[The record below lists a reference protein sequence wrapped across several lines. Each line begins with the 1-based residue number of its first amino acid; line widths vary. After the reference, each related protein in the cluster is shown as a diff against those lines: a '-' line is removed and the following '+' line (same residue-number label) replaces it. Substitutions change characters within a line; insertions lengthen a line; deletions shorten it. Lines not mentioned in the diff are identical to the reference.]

1 MADDS
6 FTPAFSRAGGSRMA
20 AFAVCGALLLSA
32 CSPAAQQSTGT
43 RPVTQMDDELA
54 SLMRV
59 AGMTRQSGEY
69 GTAIALYR
77 RAHEMS
83 PNNPLPLVELARM
96 LGDIGKHAEAALV
109 WQDALQV
116 AANDPAVQ
124 AGYGLTLA
132 RLGQADL
139 AQPYLR
145 KSVAAAPTSS
155 AYNTLGVVLDQIGD
169 AAGAQAAYRAGL
181 KLAPNDI
188 SLANNLGLSL
198 ALSGQLDES
207 LKTLERVVVRPDATA
222 RHRQNLALAYGL
234 AGQDELSAQFGGIDS
249 DPAEAQRNVMRY
261 ASIAALPDHATRVS
275 AVGAMRGAQAGTQK
289 SAASV
294 QSAALVNSRSN
305 LPKPTKRAST
315 ATKVEMPLTPMVS
328 TTPMLAAKQ
337 VATKTRPAHADPV
350 PLSMPARPT
359 AKVVPKAKPPVPA
372 YPVTAPASPIVTAS
386 GEKSAVKTPI
396 ETASAGQAAVTQA
409 SVNQVGTMDVN
420 AAQPVE
426 AGFNK
431 ASGPHIYRAEFIPKT
446 EPDTAAVAA
455 PVKKAEQPVAPA
467 TLKELVAEAVETVP
481 HSTETQAVIAAVDKT
496 PVQLA
501 DASVKQP
508 TPDAVAAASGD
519 EAASS
524 PAPQELQAVS
534 KSAAAEPA
542 ATVPMDTEGTL
553 IPDPAPAYGPAL
565 AGIEVPLIDDRL
577 TVAASAY
584 HAEAYEFAATI
595 WQPLADA
602 GVERALFHLGALY
615 YEGKGVERD
624 LRRAYMLLRK
634 AELAGFND
642 ARIVLALVEAKLSDA
657 ERKTAESQL
666 AAAAQ

>member
-234 AGQDELSAQFGGIDS
+234 AGQDELCSVWRHRFRSGRS
-249 DPAEAQRNVMRY
+249 PAQRHALRQHRGTAGPRHPGIGSWCHAWGPGRY
-261 ASIAALPDHATRVS
+261 PEVRRICP
-275 AVGAMRGAQAGTQK
+275 VGGARK
-289 SAASV
+289 
-294 QSAALVNSRSN
+294 
-305 LPKPTKRAST
+305 
-315 ATKVEMPLTPMVS
+315 
-328 TTPMLAAKQ
+328 LAQ
-337 VATKTRPAHADPV
+337 
-350 PLSMPARPT
+350 
-359 AKVVPKAKPPVPA
+359 
-372 YPVTAPASPIVTAS
+372 
-386 GEKSAVKTPI
+386 
-396 ETASAGQAAVTQA
+396 
-409 SVNQVGTMDVN
+409 
-420 AAQPVE
+420 
-426 AGFNK
+426 
-431 ASGPHIYRAEFIPKT
+431 
-446 EPDTAAVAA
+446 
-455 PVKKAEQPVAPA
+455 
-467 TLKELVAEAVETVP
+467 
-481 HSTETQAVIAAVDKT
+481 
-496 PVQLA
+496 
-501 DASVKQP
+501 
-508 TPDAVAAASGD
+508 
-519 EAASS
+519 
-524 PAPQELQAVS
+524 
-534 KSAAAEPA
+534 
-542 ATVPMDTEGTL
+542 
-553 IPDPAPAYGPAL
+553 
-565 AGIEVPLIDDRL
+565 
-577 TVAASAY
+577 
-584 HAEAYEFAATI
+584 
-595 WQPLADA
+595 
-602 GVERALFHLGALY
+602 
-615 YEGKGVERD
+615 
-624 LRRAYMLLRK
+624 
-634 AELAGFND
+634 
-642 ARIVLALVEAKLSDA
+642 
-657 ERKTAESQL
+657 
-666 AAAAQ
+666 